1 MEGRRLFCT
10 GDIHG
15 EFNRI
20 KQIKRF
26 CEENNT
32 TRKDNMIIL
41 GDLGAN
47 YFFNE
52 RDKQFKELMASCP
65 ITFLCIHGNH
75 EERPQNISTYNYK
88 VTKQY
93 GGIWYEYEYPNI
105 LFLEDGEHIINGK
118 RFLVASGAYSVDKK
132 YRLTKGMKWFESEQ
146 MDHATKLKIMQI
158 VEENNQFDYILSHTA
173 PLNYEPKYLF
183 LSIIDQSTVDKSTE
197 SFLQWIWD
205 NIDKENL
212 KLWGC
217 GHYHS
222 DAWLSEKIRLFYNDI
237 VELYRVKYK

>member
-1 MEGRRLFCT
+1 MKRMFCT

-15 EFNRI
+15 SFNRLKEI
-20 KQIKRF
+20 KKF
-26 CEENNT
+26 CEENDITKN
-32 TRKDNMIIL
+32 DCLILL
-41 GDLGAN
+41 GDVGAN
-47 YFFNE
+47 YWL
-52 RDKQFKELMASCP
+52 DKQDKRFKEYMSTIP
-65 ITFLCIHGNH
+65 VTFLAVSGNH
-75 EERPQNISTYNYK
+75 EEQPQNISTYNYK
-88 VTKQY
+88 VTEQY

-132 YRLTKGMKWFESEQ
+132 YRLAKGIKWFESEQ

-183 LSIIDQSTVDKSTE
+183 LSMIDQSTVDKSTE

-205 NIDKENL
+205 NIDYNCL
-212 KLWGC
+212 KKWFL

-222 DAWLSEKIRLFYNDI
+222 DSLLEEKIRLVFNDI
-237 VELYRVKYK
+237 IELEI